1 MRTKQGLWIM
11 GVVAAGLAVALLAGC
26 RVQSDKHGD
35 SDDVKI
41 ATPFGGLQVKTNDAV
56 VVEGIGLPTYPG
68 AQLVKKDKDDG
79 SADVNMSFG
88 SFQLRVKA
96 VSYRTGDSP
105 EKVETFYRAGLKR
118 FGDVIAC
125 RDNRVVGTPARTQEG
140 LTCDN
145 NRGNHYSVDDKP
157 EKVEAFYRSGLKRFG
172 DVIAC
177 RDNRVVGTPAKTLE
191 GLTCD
196 NEVKNHISVDDKP
209 SKGGLELKAGSQ
221 QHQHIVEI
229 DAEGGGTKIGLVALD
244 LPGNATSQSGDEQ
257 NRQ

>member
-1 MRTKQGLWIM
+1 MRTKQKM
-11 GVVAAGLAVALLAGC
+11 RVAGVVVAGLAAALLAGC

-35 SDDVKI
+35 SDNVKI
-41 ATPFGGLQVKTNDAV
+41 STPFGGMQVKTNDAAA
-56 VVEGIGLPTYPG
+56 VEGIGLPMYPG

-79 SADVNMSFG
+79 SADVNMNFG

-96 VSYRTGDSP
+96 VSYQTGDSP
-105 EKVETFYRAGLKR
+105 EKVEAFYRAGLKQ

-125 RDNRVVGTPARTQEG
+125 RDNRVVGTPARTLEG

-145 NRGNHYSVDDKP
+145 NNG
-157 EKVEAFYRSGLKRFG
+157 
-172 DVIAC
+172 
-177 RDNRVVGTPAKTLE
+177 
-191 GLTCD
+191 
-196 NEVKNHISVDDKP
+196 NHISVDDKP

-229 DAEGGGTKIGLVALD
+229 DAEGGGTKIGLVSLD
-244 LPGNATSQSGDEQ
+244 LPGEATSQSGDEQ

>member
-1 MRTKQGLWIM
+1 MRTKQRM
-11 GVVAAGLAVALLAGC
+11 QVAGVVAAGLAAALLAGC

-41 ATPFGGLQVKTNDAV
+41 STPFGGMQVKTNDAA

-96 VSYRTGDSP
+96 VSYQTGDSP
-105 EKVETFYRAGLKR
+105 QKVESFYRAGLKR

-125 RDNRVVGTPARTQEG
+125 RDNLVVGSPARTQEG

-145 NRGNHYSVDDKP
+145 NNGNHYSVDDKP
-157 EKVEAFYRSGLKRFG
+157 EKGA
-172 DVIAC
+172 
-177 RDNRVVGTPAKTLE
+177 
-191 GLTCD
+191 
-196 NEVKNHISVDDKP
+196 
-209 SKGGLELKAGSQ
+209 LELKAGSQ

-244 LPGNATSQSGDEQ
+244 LPGKTSSDDGDNQ
-257 NRQ
+257 DRQ

>member
-1 MRTKQGLWIM
+1 MQVA
-11 GVVAAGLAVALLAGC
+11 GVAAAGLAVALLAGC
-26 RVQSDKHGD
+26 RVESDKHGD

-41 ATPFGGLQVKTNDAV
+41 ATPFGGMQVKTNDAV

-125 RDNRVVGTPARTQEG
+125 RDNRVVGSPARTQEG

-145 NRGNHYSVDDKP
+145 NNGNHYSVDDKP
-157 EKVEAFYRSGLKRFG
+157 EKGA
-172 DVIAC
+172 
-177 RDNRVVGTPAKTLE
+177 
-191 GLTCD
+191 
-196 NEVKNHISVDDKP
+196 
-209 SKGGLELKAGSQ
+209 LELKAGSQ

>member
-41 ATPFGGLQVKTNDAV
+41 ATPFGGMQVKTNDAV

-88 SFQLRVKA
+88 GFQLRVKA
-96 VSYRTGDSP
+96 VSYQTGDSP
-105 EKVETFYRAGLKR
+105 QKVEAFYRAGLRR

-157 EKVEAFYRSGLKRFG
+157 EKGA
-172 DVIAC
+172 
-177 RDNRVVGTPAKTLE
+177 
-191 GLTCD
+191 
-196 NEVKNHISVDDKP
+196 
-209 SKGGLELKAGSQ
+209 LELKAGSQ

>member
-1 MRTKQGLWIM
+1 MRTKQRM
-11 GVVAAGLAVALLAGC
+11 RVAGVVAAGFAVALLAGC

-41 ATPFGGLQVKTNDAV
+41 ATPFGGMQVKTNDAV

-79 SADVNMSFG
+79 AADVNMSFG

-145 NRGNHYSVDDKP
+145 NSGNHYSVDNKP
-157 EKVEAFYRSGLKRFG
+157 EKGA
-172 DVIAC
+172 
-177 RDNRVVGTPAKTLE
+177 
-191 GLTCD
+191 
-196 NEVKNHISVDDKP
+196 
-209 SKGGLELKAGSQ
+209 LELKAGSQ

-244 LPGNATSQSGDEQ
+244 LPGDATSQSGDEQ

>member
-1 MRTKQGLWIM
+1 MRTKQRM
-11 GVVAAGLAVALLAGC
+11 QVAGVAAAGLAVALLAGC
-26 RVQSDKHGD
+26 RVESDKHGD

-41 ATPFGGLQVKTNDAV
+41 ATPFGGMQVKTNDAV

-79 SADVNMSFG
+79 SVDVNMSFG

-125 RDNRVVGTPARTQEG
+125 RDNRVVGSPARTQEG

-145 NRGNHYSVDDKP
+145 NNGNHYSVDDKP
-157 EKVEAFYRSGLKRFG
+157 EKGA
-172 DVIAC
+172 
-177 RDNRVVGTPAKTLE
+177 
-191 GLTCD
+191 
-196 NEVKNHISVDDKP
+196 
-209 SKGGLELKAGSQ
+209 LELKAGSQ

>member
-1 MRTKQGLWIM
+1 MRTKQRM
-11 GVVAAGLAVALLAGC
+11 RVAGVVAAGLAVALLAGC

-41 ATPFGGLQVKTNDAV
+41 ATPFGGMQVKTNDAV

-79 SADVNMSFG
+79 AADVNMSFG

-145 NRGNHYSVDDKP
+145 NSGNHYSVDNKP
-157 EKVEAFYRSGLKRFG
+157 EKGA
-172 DVIAC
+172 
-177 RDNRVVGTPAKTLE
+177 
-191 GLTCD
+191 
-196 NEVKNHISVDDKP
+196 
-209 SKGGLELKAGSQ
+209 LELKAGSQ

-244 LPGNATSQSGDEQ
+244 LPGDATSQSGDEQ

>member
-1 MRTKQGLWIM
+1 MRTKQRM
-11 GVVAAGLAVALLAGC
+11 RVAGVVAAGLAALLLAGC

-35 SDDVKI
+35 SDNVKI
-41 ATPFGGLQVKTNDAV
+41 STPFGGMQVKTNDAV
-56 VVEGIGLPTYPG
+56 VVEDLGLPAYPG

-79 SADVNMSFG
+79 SADVNMNFG
-88 SFQLRVKA
+88 GFQLRVKA
-96 VSYRTGDSP
+96 VSYQTGDSP
-105 EKVETFYRAGLKR
+105 EKVEAFYRAGLKR

-125 RDNRVVGTPARTQEG
+125 RNNRVVGMPARTQEG

-145 NRGNHYSVDDKP
+145 NNGNHYSVDDKP
-157 EKVEAFYRSGLKRFG
+157 EKGA
-172 DVIAC
+172 
-177 RDNRVVGTPAKTLE
+177 
-191 GLTCD
+191 
-196 NEVKNHISVDDKP
+196 
-209 SKGGLELKAGSQ
+209 LELKAGSQ

>member
-1 MRTKQGLWIM
+1 MLGVRQCRRMGLG
-11 GVVAAGLAVALLAGC
+11 GVLAGLAVALLAGC
-26 RVQSDKHGD
+26 RVESDKHGD

-41 ATPFGGLQVKTNDAV
+41 ATPFGGMQVKTNDAV

-125 RDNRVVGTPARTQEG
+125 RDNRVVGSPARTQEG

-145 NRGNHYSVDDKP
+145 NNGNHYSVDDKP
-157 EKVEAFYRSGLKRFG
+157 EKGA
-172 DVIAC
+172 
-177 RDNRVVGTPAKTLE
+177 
-191 GLTCD
+191 
-196 NEVKNHISVDDKP
+196 
-209 SKGGLELKAGSQ
+209 LELKAGSQ

>member
-1 MRTKQGLWIM
+1 MRVA
-11 GVVAAGLAVALLAGC
+11 GVVAAGLAALLLAGC

-35 SDDVKI
+35 SDNVKI
-41 ATPFGGLQVKTNDAV
+41 STPFGGMQVKTNDAV
-56 VVEGIGLPTYPG
+56 VVEDLGLPAYPG

-79 SADVNMSFG
+79 SADVNMNFG

-96 VSYRTGDSP
+96 VSYQTGDSP
-105 EKVETFYRAGLKR
+105 EKVEAFYRAGLKR

-125 RDNRVVGTPARTQEG
+125 RNNRVVGTPAR
-140 LTCDN
+140 
-145 NRGNHYSVDDKP
+145 
-157 EKVEAFYRSGLKRFG
+157 
-172 DVIAC
+172 
-177 RDNRVVGTPAKTLE
+177 TLE

-244 LPGNATSQSGDEQ
+244 LPGNMSSESGDGKGTQ
-257 NRQ
+257 

>member
-1 MRTKQGLWIM
+1 MRTKQRM
-11 GVVAAGLAVALLAGC
+11 QVAGVAAAGLAVALLAGC
-26 RVQSDKHGD
+26 RVESDKHGD

-41 ATPFGGLQVKTNDAV
+41 ATPFGGMQVKTNDAV

-68 AQLVKKDKDDG
+68 AQLVKKDKDDA

-105 EKVETFYRAGLKR
+105 EKVESFYRAGLKR

-145 NRGNHYSVDDKP
+145 NSGNHYSVDDKP
-157 EKVEAFYRSGLKRFG
+157 EKGA
-172 DVIAC
+172 
-177 RDNRVVGTPAKTLE
+177 
-191 GLTCD
+191 
-196 NEVKNHISVDDKP
+196 
-209 SKGGLELKAGSQ
+209 LELKAGSQ

-244 LPGNATSQSGDEQ
+244 LPGNATSQSGHEQ
-257 NRQ
+257 YRQ

>member
-1 MRTKQGLWIM
+1 MRTKQRM
-11 GVVAAGLAVALLAGC
+11 RVAGVVAAGVAAALLAGC
-26 RVQSDKHGD
+26 RVQTDKHGD
-35 SDDVKI
+35 SDNVKI
-41 ATPFGGLQVKTNDAV
+41 STPFGGMQVKTNDAV
-56 VVEGIGLPTYPG
+56 VVGDLGLPAYPG

-79 SADVNMSFG
+79 SADVNMNFG

-96 VSYRTGDSP
+96 VSYQTGDSP
-105 EKVETFYRAGLKR
+105 EKVEAFYRAGLKQ

-125 RDNRVVGTPARTQEG
+125 RDNRVVGTPAR
-140 LTCDN
+140 
-145 NRGNHYSVDDKP
+145 
-157 EKVEAFYRSGLKRFG
+157 
-172 DVIAC
+172 
-177 RDNRVVGTPAKTLE
+177 TLE

-244 LPGNATSQSGDEQ
+244 LPGDATSQSGDEQ